1 MKWLKVLK
9 AVVKVGSVVADVA
22 VKNPQNAI
30 LRDKAKDAVIGVID
44 SLEDK
49 LEAGS
54 EAKKQKKEEAK

>member
-30 LRDKAKDAVIGVID
+30 LRNKAKDAVIGVID
-44 SLEDK
+44 SLDSSN
-49 LEAGS
+49 S
-54 EAKKQKKEEAK
+54 ENAKDGKQGRK

>member
-9 AVVKVGSVVADVA
+9 AVVKVGGVVADVA

-44 SLEDK
+44 SLDSSDS
-49 LEAGS
+49 LE
-54 EAKKQKKEEAK
+54 EKKETSKKEKAK